1 MRYLIFIFLMFPFFV
16 HADSVIIGGFS
27 NHQYP
32 AKTGGDFFIPGYARD
47 GKIIAQPFHFKIE
60 DVEYNERHPAI
71 GVERNNTSFVLFIN
85 SYSEPSFSLTR
96 KKLLFDNFG
105 IRYGA
110 ATGYEQQAGNI
121 NGVIPI
127 IQAGYF
133 SKNYEL
139 TFGSVTTIIFKV

>member
-27 NHQYP
+27 NHPYP
-32 AKTGGDFFIPGYARD
+32 RQAEMINYYQGYARD
-47 GKIIAQPFHFKIE
+47 GNPIRSSFYTRQEAT
-60 DVEYNERHPAI
+60 EYRERHPAI

-96 KKLLFDNFG
+96 KKLFFDNFG

-121 NGVIPI
+121 NGFIPI